1 MTTIQEHKIY
11 PLAIEGYAS
20 DGDGVARLDGV
31 VVFVKGAVRGETC
44 QVYIDKVGKRAVW
57 GHVCQLLSPAP
68 ARVPMDC
75 PYNEDCGG
83 CQLRHMSYE
92 EELVFKRQKVEDA
105 LRRIGGADVAVSV
118 IHGAPS
124 PLRYRNKV
132 QFPVGPGPV
141 IGFYQK
147 RSHAVTDVADCLLQP
162 PSAARLRSA
171 VKDWMETYAVPHYD
185 EGTGAGL
192 VRHVY
197 LRFNRAGESLLCLLV
212 NGPSIPDET
221 ALVATLRAADPHLVG
236 IVLGINE
243 SRSNVILGEEYRTLW
258 GQDFL
263 IDRLCGLD
271 FKLSV
276 PSFYQVNPDQAEV
289 LYGRAIEFAALTGKE
304 TVLDLYCGIGTI
316 TLAMSRTAGTVIGC
330 EVVPEA
336 VADAKENAARNSI
349 KNAEF
354 LLADAGQAARALA
367 DRGLCPDVVCVD
379 PPRKGLTDE
388 VIDSIARMNPQRVVY
403 VSCDCATLARDVK
416 KFSQHGYTLQ
426 TAEAADLF
434 PRTQHV
440 ETVVLLSKCELY
452 SEKTK
457 VKFSLKDM

>member
-1 MTTIQEHKIY
+1 MTTIQAHKIY

-105 LRRIGGADVAVSV
+105 LRRIGGADVTVSV

-221 ALVATLRAADPHLVG
+221 ALVATLRDADKHRLSIVVG
-236 IVLGINE
+236 KKEG
-243 SRSNVILGEEYRTLW
+243 RSGGRLMNKKKKLW

-263 IDRLCGLD
+263 IDHH
-271 FKLSV
+271 
-276 PSFYQVNPDQAEV
+276 
-289 LYGRAIEFAALTGKE
+289 YG
-304 TVLDLYCGIGTI
+304 
-316 TLAMSRTAGTVIGC
+316 
-330 EVVPEA
+330 
-336 VADAKENAARNSI
+336 
-349 KNAEF
+349 
-354 LLADAGQAARALA
+354 
-367 DRGLCPDVVCVD
+367 
-379 PPRKGLTDE
+379 
-388 VIDSIARMNPQRVVY
+388 
-403 VSCDCATLARDVK
+403 
-416 KFSQHGYTLQ
+416 
-426 TAEAADLF
+426 
-434 PRTQHV
+434 
-440 ETVVLLSKCELY
+440 
-452 SEKTK
+452 
-457 VKFSLKDM
+457 